1 MIVGMNTFWS
11 PALLRRAVGPLRLFL
26 ALTFVLLVVL
36 QTLSF
41 PGQFAHMADEEPD
54 LAHLRW
60 PLTALAATLI
70 LCLQVVIACT
80 WKLLGMVERDRIF
93 RTDALRFVD
102 IIIGA
107 IAVGWLLFCG
117 VWLWVG
123 FTADDP
129 GLPLVL
135 TLVALA
141 GGALGLLVVVMRS
154 LLQQA
159 IELRTDMDSVI

>member
-1 MIVGMNTFWS
+1 
-11 PALLRRAVGPLRLFL
+11 
-26 ALTFVLLVVL
+26 
-36 QTLSF
+36 
-41 PGQFAHMADEEPD
+41 MAEEEPD

-80 WKLLGMVERDRIF
+80 WKLLAMVERDRIF
-93 RTDALRFVD
+93 RVDALRFVD
-102 IIIGA
+102 VIIGA

-123 FTADDP
+123 VTADDP

-135 TLVALA
+135 TLVLLG
-141 GGALGLLVVVMRS
+141 GGAFGLLVVVMRS

-159 IELRTDMDSVI
+159 IDLRTDMDAVI